1 MRKNSQ
7 GRILKGEL
15 KEQHL
20 STISKSCS
28 IFITQCLQ
36 IDNFTI
42 NVNSK
47 FKKKKK
53 NSMVIMFEYEPR
65 KQFGSVSNDTIFVEM
80 VTHVHFWAHVTI

>member
-1 MRKNSQ
+1 MRKYSQ
-7 GRILKGEL
+7 DRILKGES

-20 STISKSCS
+20 NIIPKSCS

-47 FKKKKK
+47 FKNK
-53 NSMVIMFEYEPR
+53 I
-65 KQFGSVSNDTIFVEM
+65 IFYGDYV
-80 VTHVHFWAHVTI
+80 